1 MRGRFITLEGGEGA
15 GKSTLARALAERLRQ
30 RGLGVTLTREPG
42 GSPRA
47 EEIRETIL
55 SGRIKPY
62 GAFAEALMFSAARI
76 DHIDR
81 LIRPALEQGDWVIC
95 DRFSDSTRVYQGA
108 LGAIEPALLRELEA
122 VTVAGLRPDL
132 TLMLDIDPRLGL
144 ARAASRRAPGETGD
158 RFESEDLAFH
168 TRLREAFLAI
178 AAEEPQRCA
187 VLDAGLAPEAL
198 AQAAFAVLE
207 QRLTFPANQSFP
219 ANEA

>member
-30 RGLGVTLTREPG
+30 RALGVTLTREPG
-42 GSPRA
+42 GSQRA

-95 DRFSDSTRVYQGA
+95 DRFTDSTRVYQGA
-108 LGAIEPALLRELEA
+108 LGAIEPDLLGELEA
-122 VTVAGLRPDL
+122 VTVAGLNPDL
-132 TLMLDIDPRLGL
+132 TLILDIDPQLGL
-144 ARAASRRAPGETGD
+144 ARAAGRRAPGEASD
-158 RFESEDLAFH
+158 RFESEDLVFH
-168 TRLREAFLAI
+168 SRLREAFLAI
-178 AAEEPQRCA
+178 AKTEPQRCA

-207 QRLTFPANQSFP
+207 QRLAFPATMN
-219 ANEA
+219 

>member
-81 LIRPALEQGDWVIC
+81 LIRPALDQGDWVIC

-122 VTVAGLRPDL
+122 VTVAGLKPDL

-144 ARAASRRAPGETGD
+144 ARAASRRAPGETSD
-158 RFESEDLAFH
+158 RFESEDLTFH

-178 AAEEPQRCA
+178 AAVEPRRCA
-187 VLDAGLAPEAL
+187 VLDAGLPPEAL

-207 QRLTFPANQSFP
+207 QRLLPFPV
-219 ANEA
+219 NEG

>member
-30 RGLGVTLTREPG
+30 RGLAVTLTREPG

-81 LIRPALEQGDWVIC
+81 LIRPALDQGDWVIC

-122 VTVAGLRPDL
+122 VTVAGLKPDL

-144 ARAASRRAPGETGD
+144 ARAASRRAPGETSD
-158 RFESEDLAFH
+158 RFESEDLTFH
-168 TRLREAFLAI
+168 TRLREAFLEI

-187 VLDAGLAPEAL
+187 VLDAGLPPEAL

-207 QRLTFPANQSFP
+207 QRLLPFPV
-219 ANEA
+219 NEG

>member
-1 MRGRFITLEGGEGA
+1 MRGRFITFEGGEGA

-81 LIRPALEQGDWVIC
+81 LIRPALDQGDWVIC

-122 VTVAGLRPDL
+122 VTVAGLKPDL
-132 TLMLDIDPRLGL
+132 TLMLDVDPRLGL
-144 ARAASRRAPGETGD
+144 ARAASRRAPGETSD
-158 RFESEDLAFH
+158 RFESEDLTFH

-187 VLDAGLAPEAL
+187 VLDAGLPPEAL

-207 QRLTFPANQSFP
+207 QRLLPFSV
-219 ANEA
+219 NEG